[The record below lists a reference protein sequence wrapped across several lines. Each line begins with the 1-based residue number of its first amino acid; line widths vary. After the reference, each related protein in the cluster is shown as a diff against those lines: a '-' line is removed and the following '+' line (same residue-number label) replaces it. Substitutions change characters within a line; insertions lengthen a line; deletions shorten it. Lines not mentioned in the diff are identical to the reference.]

1 MEFLEGQKGLGI
13 CSLVLPYELRQ
24 NSPQLPKPT
33 CSNQLGP
40 APLGPRLSFVCLPPC
55 STQGMHRSFTRQ
67 SWSPSRTRIPFWQ
80 MGFSKFTELWLNGK
94 NPRPTPAYKERHHL
108 STLYIHCAP
117 GLPISP
123 RTTPP
128 SAWGRE
134 QGRSVL
140 PKSLSTLFLFLL
152 LLLLQLPLLDT
163 AEVGLPNATGLA
175 DGLQET
181 GTPSRGVHHLF
192 RGSLD

>member
-1 MEFLEGQKGLGI
+1 MRDKKGWAFAVSF
-13 CSLVLPYELRQ
+13 CHTSSVRTLPSYLNQRAQ
-24 NSPQLPKPT
+24 TSSALP
-33 CSNQLGP
+33 LL
-40 APLGPRLSFVCLPPC
+40 APGFPLCVCPHAAH
-55 STQGMHRSFTRQ
+55 GMHRSFTRH